1 MGTWFVAMALAGALV
16 GSGVR
21 ALDLAQSNTDTRTVW
36 DGVYSVDQAQ
46 RGKQQYAGACAACHK
61 EDLSGDGITPGLADD
76 GFIERWDK
84 DTVEGLFTRIKTT
97 MPADNPGKL
106 ADAEYLDVVAFL
118 LKANGFPGG
127 PTDLAR
133 EGTDSLKNIL
143 IVRVKK

>member
-1 MGTWFVAMALAGALV
+1 MVLV
-16 GSGVR
+16 GAS
-21 ALDLAQSNTDTRTVW
+21 ALSVVVLAQQAADSRTVW
-36 DGVYSVDQAQ
+36 DGVYSDAQAQ
-46 RGKQQYAGACAACHK
+46 RGKQQYAGSCAACHK
-61 EDLSGDGITPGLADD
+61 QDLSGDGITPGLADD